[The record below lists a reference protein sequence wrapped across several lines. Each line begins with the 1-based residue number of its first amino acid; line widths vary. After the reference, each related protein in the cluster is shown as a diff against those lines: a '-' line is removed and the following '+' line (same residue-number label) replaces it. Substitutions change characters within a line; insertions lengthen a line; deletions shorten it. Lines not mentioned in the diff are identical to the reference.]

1 MSSSFNQKTPLADR
15 MRPRNLDEFVGQ
27 EKLLAEDGVLKQM
40 VESDQIT
47 SFILWGP
54 PGVGKTT
61 LARIIANQTNSRWT
75 SFSAVT
81 SGIKEIKS
89 VMAEAEAF
97 MNIEHRR
104 TVLFVDEIHRFN
116 KSQQDAFLPYVENGT
131 ISLVGA
137 TTENPSFEI
146 NGALLSRLKVFVLDD
161 LGAEDLKKIMRGA
174 LTDKE
179 RGLAGD
185 SIEVTDDQL
194 NLISVYSS
202 GDARTALNTLE
213 LAILLAKRKGGKS
226 LSEGMIK
233 SAIQQ
238 AVLKYD
244 KTGEHHYNLISA
256 LHKSMRNSDVD
267 ASLYWLARM
276 LEAGEEP
283 LFVARRLVRF
293 ASEDIGLS
301 APAALPQAV
310 AAMQAVELIGMPEC
324 KIALAQVVVYMA
336 SAPKSNAVYKAY
348 NMAAADALNMSQH
361 PVPLHLRNAPTKL
374 MKELGYSKGYKY
386 AHDYEEGKASMKCMP
401 EELEG
406 TRYYEPTNRGFEAK
420 IKERES

>member
-185 SIEVTDDQL
+185 AIEVTDDQL
-194 NLISVYSS
+194 NMISVYSS

-386 AHDYEEGKASMKCMP
+386 AHDYEEGKANMKCMP

>member
-1 MSSSFNQKTPLADR
+1 MSSSINQKTPLADR

-146 NGALLSRLKVFVLDD
+146 NGALLSRLKVFVLED
-161 LGAEDLKKIMRGA
+161 LGAEDLQRIMRHA
-174 LTDKE
+174 LTDEE
-179 RGLAGD
+179 RGLGNEQID
-185 SIEVTDDQL
+185 VTDDQL
-194 NLISVYSS
+194 NMISVYSS

-213 LAILLAKRKGGKS
+213 LAILLAKRKGGKTV
-226 LSEGMIK
+226 SEAMIK

-310 AAMQAVELIGMPEC
+310 AAMHAVELIGMPEC

-348 NMAAADALNMSQH
+348 NMAARDALNMSQH

-386 AHDYEEGKASMKCMP
+386 AHDYDAGKAEMKCMP

-420 IKERES
+420 IKDRE

>member
-1 MSSSFNQKTPLADR
+1 MSISLNQKTPLADR
-15 MRPRNLDEFVGQ
+15 MRPRNLDEFFGQ
-27 EKLLAEDGVLKQM
+27 AKLLAEDGVLKQM
-40 VESDQIT
+40 VELDQIT

-61 LARIIANQTNSRWT
+61 LARIIAGQTNSRWT

-116 KSQQDAFLPYVENGT
+116 KAQQDAFLPYVENGT

-146 NGALLSRLKVFVLDD
+146 NSALLSRLKVFVLEELGADD
-161 LGAEDLKKIMRGA
+161 LQKIMRQA
-174 LTDKE
+174 LSDQE
-179 RGLAGD
+179 RGLGRD

-194 NLISVYSS
+194 NMISIYSS

-213 LAILLAKRKGGKS
+213 LAVLLSKRKGVRTLTES
-226 LSEGMIK
+226 MIK
-233 SAIQQ
+233 TAIQQ

-244 KTGEHHYNLISA
+244 KDGEHHYNLISA
-256 LHKSMRNSDVD
+256 LHKSLRNSDVD

-283 LFVARRLVRF
+283 LYVARRLVRF

-301 APAALPQAV
+301 APAALTQAV

-374 MKELGYSKGYKY
+374 MKEIGYSKGYKY
-386 AHDYEEGKASMKCMP
+386 AHDYEEGKADMKCLP

-406 TRYYEPTNRGFEAK
+406 TKYYEPTGRGFEGK
-420 IKERES
+420 IRDRD

>member
-1 MSSSFNQKTPLADR
+1 MSTSINQKTPLADR

-89 VMAEAEAF
+89 VMTEAEAF

-146 NGALLSRLKVFVLDD
+146 NGALLSRLKVFVLED
-161 LGAEDLKKIMRGA
+161 LGAEDLQKIMRHA

-179 RGLAGD
+179 RGLGNEQID
-185 SIEVTDDQL
+185 VTDDQL
-194 NLISVYSS
+194 NMISVYSS

-213 LAILLAKRKGGKS
+213 LAILLAKRKGGKTV
-226 LSEGMIK
+226 SEAMIK

-348 NMAAADALNMSQH
+348 NMAARDALNMSQH

-386 AHDYEEGKASMKCMP
+386 AHDYDAGKADMKCMP

-420 IKERES
+420 IKDRE